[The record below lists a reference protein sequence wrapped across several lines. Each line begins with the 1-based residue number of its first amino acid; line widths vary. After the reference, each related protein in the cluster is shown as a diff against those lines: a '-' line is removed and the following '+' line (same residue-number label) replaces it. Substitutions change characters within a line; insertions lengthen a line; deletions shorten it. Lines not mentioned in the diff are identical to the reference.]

1 MSVQK
6 GIGLVVGLSAATSG
20 LQCCTTAP
28 WASRAVSAEEGF
40 IIYYIWLNSSGVVAE
55 SGNGGPATGGRHVE

>member
-20 LQCCTTAP
+20 LQCCTAAP
-28 WASRAVSAEEGF
+28 WPSRAVSAEERF
-40 IIYYIWLNSSGVVAE
+40 YILYLAQ
-55 SGNGGPATGGRHVE
+55 